1 MVTMPVQWR
10 NQERLTSKV
19 YCCHMAD
26 QDSNPDSESPC
37 LLCACPP
44 SSHLILSSHP
54 SALSI
59 QMLMLITLN
68 VTQELCIVSMHTMG
82 NHLETSSLTATG
94 SSITDYNFFN
104 DSGMKLLLLQGW
116 KSRQGQGTL
125 TAELSL
131 LAKPH
136 LLSQGLTHP
145 SQQYQSQQVQRLS
158 WRNLNAVTTNTCFDR
173 E

>member
-1 MVTMPVQWR
+1 
-10 NQERLTSKV
+10 
-19 YCCHMAD
+19 MAD

-125 TAELSL
+125 TA
-131 LAKPH
+131 KPH
-136 LLSQGLTHP
+136 LLSQGLTHTQVSNTKVNKFKGYP
-145 SQQYQSQQVQRLS
+145 EETLMLLQQTLVLTENKER
-158 WRNLNAVTTNTCFDR
+158 
-173 E
+173 

>member
-37 LLCACPP
+37 LLCACAP

-94 SSITDYNFFN
+94 SSITDYNFSMTAEWSCYSYKGGKA
-104 DSGMKLLLLQGW
+104 DKARELLQRSW
-116 KSRQGQGTL
+116 VFS
-125 TAELSL
+125 LSL
-131 LAKPH
+131 TCSAKVSPTPKSATPKSTSSKVI
-136 LLSQGLTHP
+136 LKKP
-145 SQQYQSQQVQRLS
+145 
-158 WRNLNAVTTNTCFDR
+158 
-173 E
+173 